1 MGPAT
6 PNNRE
11 SRETNVPSYGSHA
24 LVEGASGETM
34 NLPFLPEGTRVLS
47 HLIIKELK
55 DILPTGKIPRW
66 YRDHLRIVDETT
78 VEAGRFQ
85 KYQLDQ
91 LTRIF
96 PHWDLVNNPVRI
108 LLSDKPEYNGC
119 FLNSALPL
127 TIVLYKGCFAYGEAT
142 SEDRLLCCQSHELVH
157 AQSYTRDPGR
167 KNSKLEE
174 LAADLLPLRNIYET
188 GLNPLAARDGFRKHL
203 APGVFSLCG
212 SVQSSFDVH
221 PTTATRV
228 SGHEAELARLF
239 LQVGELERESTLYD
253 QHHPLRA
260 TIDAMTHE
268 SHFQEYIAR
277 TVSPNDD
284 FASKIESVQQYLTDC
299 TVLHL
304 ELCNQIGKFLI
315 GSASSH
321 SSPPLEVID
330 RLFEEVVR
338 WIQLGYIEEGMQLCK
353 VLSCIESPIADEKR
367 IALQGELD
375 LPSGRPLGKFR
386 PIARIVEQFI
396 RSETRGEAL
405 LLAEQLLDLIDDLPY
420 FNHAYSGIF
429 FKDVEVDEE
438 LGYPCMGRDPVQFVA
453 DSWDWPRYV
462 LRGALGAD
470 FEFDFDRLKCNS
482 DTVVLPWTN
491 LAQWCKEGSQ
501 EEIELLSSAALE
513 CGLIDPIIPYPLN
526 YAMWERILL
535 RRGSVAGVAVSIEVI
550 NNGSSV
556 HFDKRARLVDIT
568 DSHRYYSCADNLAVM
583 AVADVALAH
592 VPKNSLSLFGREGR
606 KRSSSVVSTLTALWM
621 NHQRTLISRLLDR
634 NEISPSSRARSR
646 IAQFSAAA
654 LAERILRDS
663 VVEYNSTAE
672 HLFPAS
678 LVEGRGSNDWR
689 AILLANSEYFTHD
702 SNQAQIFIDRVDQI
716 LPKDVNNRKEQI
728 SALFRALAGIG
739 DAAEI
744 ISIDPIAG
752 AREFSLANSTM
763 MLPWRNSAKDY
774 RLTLFSWIVSLAGDA
789 EPTALRDLLGRCF
802 QFEEWYG
809 VRIPA
814 EKVKSV
820 YFRDLQ
826 QLFHCAFPH
835 GTAYHAAVASKDI
848 SGLAQSLSELPK
860 ENLTGSSDREAKR
873 DYALLQMAVF
883 CKLHTFLSQ
892 KTILRRAPTI
902 SAKDYL
908 TILHFLPERCFH
920 IGVTSLPNQLAH
932 RVQRTDK
939 LSLPELV
946 EVWCLTHDSL
956 VGDPTEYYQEL
967 RKLIDRI
974 ELLPESAK
982 RTAHYFQLLSR
993 QKRFIIDLD
1002 LNLRLT
1008 NLWVDSVARAWGRD
1022 DGSRDY
1028 TDRAANLVE
1037 RVKGCFHPIDR
1048 MRCLDALA
1056 VKVVASEAT
1065 TRILVEGVST
1075 LSNNEIRSV
1084 CEGTPLFDVVLNQV
1098 RYSDSLRRMLLEY
1111 LCRSE
1116 VSLSYCQK
1124 LARDL
1129 EKGVRQRYLD
1139 DSSPRLDLKTQAKQ
1153 LQLLHRTLLS
1163 LPEEFKL
1170 LPIRELLWPA
1180 SDNTFLDQL
1189 IVFDKASELLFPGND
1204 KDAEYAKR
1212 KVKRYIRQLPDY
1224 VQPYALSAVVL
1235 AAHRRTG
1242 LERSVGHSIVRLIN
1256 ELGGAAEAS
1265 VAQKAQGHPRTPWE
1279 MRKALAQT
1287 KTRFSPPSREDQ
1299 WKAIRKNVPD
1309 EIMRRIKSIP
1319 EMIGSGKLYLAF
1331 RVEWQEDDNHPI
1343 ETKVLSVLRPYSVS
1357 RAKTGFKYLLGAFR
1371 SDDESLNDRTIRMIV
1386 ESAIPSLEIEC
1397 SSQRAL
1403 EMNAGSYSAYGAT
1416 TVSVYGHTIKIT
1428 PYEIC
1433 AAGSGCFVSSYVPG
1447 VHLLDLPARRKSERI
1462 ARRAVYIA
1470 SLVGNLTS
1478 LLGSGPSE
1486 QDRHLG
1492 NEKFDGENLHL
1503 LDLWGL
1509 LAPATPAAAS
1519 LELVRALARSVAR
1532 GQLFGDRGSIIAE
1545 HLLGVAIERP
1555 ELAPYIGRLQE
1566 GVLALSDKVPGLK
1579 GHEVLWILDLVCR
1592 NVSAEHYDTWVSE
1605 LRTTWKGRLV
1615 AKFLSATRNPIGV
1628 SRIAATIE

>member
-6 PNNRE
+6 PNNGE

-24 LVEGASGETM
+24 SVEGASGETM
-34 NLPFLPEGTRVLS
+34 NLPFLPEGARVLS
-47 HLIIKELK
+47 HLLIKELK

-66 YRDHLRIVDETT
+66 YRDHHRIVDETT

-96 PHWDLVNNPVRI
+96 PHWDLVKNPVRV

-119 FLNSALPL
+119 YLNSALPV

-142 SEDRLLCCQSHELVH
+142 SEDRLLCCQSHELIH
-157 AQSYTRDPGR
+157 AQSYTRDPGH
-167 KNSKLEE
+167 KNSKVEE
-174 LAADLLPLRNIYET
+174 LAADLLPLRNIYEA
-188 GLNPLAARDGFRKHL
+188 GFNPLAARDGFKKNL
-203 APGVFSLCG
+203 APGLFSLYD
-212 SVQSSFDVH
+212 SLLSSFDVH
-221 PTTATRV
+221 PTISTRV

-299 TVLHL
+299 TVLHV
-304 ELCNQIGKFLI
+304 ELCNQIARFLI
-315 GSASSH
+315 GSASPH

-338 WIQLGYIEEGMQLCK
+338 WIQLGYIGEGMQLCK

-367 IALQGELD
+367 ITLQAELD

-386 PIARIVEQFI
+386 PIAKIVDQFI
-396 RSETRGEAL
+396 RSETRDESL
-405 LLAEQLLDLIDDLPY
+405 LLAKQLLDLIDDLPY
-420 FNHAYSGIF
+420 FDHAYSGIF
-429 FKDVEVDEE
+429 SKDVEVNEGQ
-438 LGYPCMGRDPVQFVA
+438 GYPCVQRDPVQFVA

-482 DTVVLPWTN
+482 DTVVLPWVN

-513 CGLIDPIIPYPLN
+513 CGLIDPIIPYPLS
-526 YAMWERILL
+526 YAVWERILL
-535 RRGSVAGVAVSIEVI
+535 RRGSVAGVAVSIEVM

-556 HFDKRARLVDIT
+556 HFDKQVRLVDIT
-568 DSHRYYSCADNLAVM
+568 DSHRYYSSCENLAIN
-583 AVADVALAH
+583 AVVDLARAH
-592 VPKNSLSLFGREGR
+592 VPQKSLFSGPIARL
-606 KRSSSVVSTLTALWM
+606 SSVEGALTLLWM
-621 NHQRTLISRLLDR
+621 KHQRTLISKLLDR
-634 NEISPSSRARSR
+634 NERSPTSRARSR
-646 IAQFSAAA
+646 IAQFSGTA
-654 LAERILRDS
+654 LTEEILIDS
-663 VVEYNSTAE
+663 VAEYNSTAE
-672 HLFPAS
+672 HVFPSS
-678 LVEGRGSNDWR
+678 LVKGRGSNDWR
-689 AILLANSEYFTHD
+689 AILLANLEYFTYD
-702 SNQAQIFIDRVDQI
+702 STQVQIFIDHVDQI
-716 LPKDVNNRKEQI
+716 LPKGVNNRKEQI

-739 DAAEI
+739 DAADV
-744 ISIDPIAG
+744 ISIDPLAG
-752 AREFSLANSTM
+752 ARESSLANPTM
-763 MLPWRNSAKDY
+763 MFPWGNSAKDY
-774 RLTLFSWIVSLAGDA
+774 RLTLFSWVVSLAGAA

-814 EKVKSV
+814 QKRKGV

-826 QLFHCAFPH
+826 QLFNCAFPH
-835 GTAYHAAVASKDI
+835 GNAYHAAVASKDI
-848 SGLAQSLSELPK
+848 PGLAQSLRELPK
-860 ENLTGSSDREAKR
+860 ANPNSSSDREAKR

-892 KTILRRAPTI
+892 KTTLLRAPTI

-908 TILHFLPERCFH
+908 TVLHFLPERCFN
-920 IGVTSLPNQLAH
+920 IGVASLPNQLAK
-932 RVQRTDK
+932 RVRRTDK

-967 RKLIDRI
+967 RKLIGCI
-974 ELLPESAK
+974 ELLPDNAT

-993 QKRFIIDLD
+993 QKRLIIDLD

-1008 NLWVDSVARAWGRD
+1008 NLWVDSVAQAWGRD
-1022 DGSRDY
+1022 DGSTDY
-1028 TDRAANLVE
+1028 TDRAADLVE

-1056 VKVVASEAT
+1056 VKVVASEET
-1065 TRILVEGVST
+1065 TRILAEGVST
-1075 LSNNEIRSV
+1075 LSNHEIRSV
-1084 CEGTPLFDVVLNQV
+1084 CQGTPLFDVVLNQV
-1098 RYSDSLRRMLLEY
+1098 RYSDSLRRVLLEY
-1111 LCRSE
+1111 LCRNE
-1116 VSLSYCQK
+1116 VSLSYCLK
-1124 LARDL
+1124 LARAL
-1129 EKGVRQRYLD
+1129 EKGVKRRFLE
-1139 DSSPRLDLKTQAKQ
+1139 DSLPPLDLKTQAKQ

-1204 KDAEYAKR
+1204 KDAEYAKS

-1235 AAHRRTG
+1235 AAHRRPG
-1242 LERSVGHSIVRLIN
+1242 SQQSVGHSIVKLIN

-1287 KTRFSPPSREDQ
+1287 KTRFSPPSRKEQ

-1331 RVEWQEDDNHPI
+1331 RVEWQEDDSHPI

-1371 SDDESLNDRTIRMIV
+1371 SDDESLNDRTISMIV
-1386 ESAIPSLEIEC
+1386 ESAIPSLEIEV

-1447 VHLLDLPARRKSERI
+1447 VHLIDLPARRKSERI
-1462 ARRAVYIA
+1462 TRRAAYIA

-1509 LAPATPAAAS
+1509 LAPATPTAAS

-1532 GQLFGDRGSIIAE
+1532 GPLFGDRGSIIAE

-1555 ELAPYIGRLQE
+1555 ELAPYMGRLQE
-1566 GVLALSDKVPGLK
+1566 GVLALGDKVPALQ
-1579 GHEVLWILDLVCR
+1579 GHELLWVLDLVCR